1 VTEPK
6 NEGRWVGL
14 VVRAPSPECTDRADS
29 KQPWRRRPHVG
40 GRALVEEL
48 DQSVWRGKR
57 YAGNLLA
64 RHIDSRSRL
73 WGFCSCSCAHVAF
86 KAAGGASPLLA
97 VRFWDNRRCLI
108 TAFLIIMSL
117 FPESNGGS
125 GSAGSGGDGDGGR
138 QQEPQELEGRDEPV
152 KANPLTTTTP
162 DVVARDVAGTTDA
175 AAVAVPLPV
184 FAALP
189 GRASNTAAGQPPHLL
204 SGAAPIRS
212 SSELNKGSGLP
223 PPQPAARVV
232 VANYAAEGA
241 PRDDLSEYSWE
252 YTIESGSQFGGG
264 LSSRNRRSSRGT
276 TRLPTRG
283 SPGRS
288 SSSNVGALRRRSSTK
303 KRLSELTAD
312 KLNFKRLGRLYG
324 RDDECE
330 RLRSAWEDVRP
341 TTSPVQYLV
350 TEQKQSDSESPQTLP
365 GDKDPNKLPP
375 VRRLVTV
382 SGASGTGKSSLV
394 QDVKRFVQK
403 DGGLFLN
410 GSFPQQH
417 QLSRQAVEPYAAFES
432 ACNELCEI
440 VLSLYDAASAAPS
453 SSQRAD
459 ETIGILSGFGDTGV
473 MSFNSR
479 TFLKFSLQQFR
490 DKLDSELGADALI
503 LTSVIP
509 GLLQILKTTT
519 ANVEDVSNEGMHG
532 SHDGILL
539 SKETIGYLEAHH
551 QFKFAFRRFMRV
563 VTSFAPVLLVLDDI
577 QWADTASMEL
587 LEALISDRECS
598 NLMVIACYRDDEVYE
613 EMPHFKSLENVAA
626 IAAQDSCLELESIKI
641 GTLSTNSINELL
653 VDLLSSTPHETKELA
668 ECVHKKTMGNVFFV
682 VQFLTLLQEMGL
694 LAYSFESAGWTW
706 DLPAI
711 QSSTAATDNVVNLM
725 KNKMRSL
732 PKSIGWVLPIMA
744 CLGSSFTTTVLELVV
759 EQFGREREQARSEE
773 TSIDTQDGSV
783 VSLDS
788 DQNAPIVEE
797 SLALR
802 LVMQCEDVGLLQHSG
817 GAGGADSYHWVHDKI
832 QEAAFSL
839 ISEMELQS
847 LKLKLGG
854 ILFEGFEPEELEKQL
869 FTVVNLLSADVV
881 YDGSSVPRRA
891 PLEVAKLYLRAGV
904 KAIETSAFEQAS
916 GYLKRGIDLLP
927 PDHWQKHYDLSLE
940 LFSTAAEAEYCTGS
954 FETMR
959 QFCDDVIRQ
968 RDRPLIDTR
977 RAYNLLLASTAAE
990 KGFPDALVFV
1000 QVILGKL
1007 GVRFPRQCQFLHVA
1021 LGIFR
1026 AKAALKKYTPEK
1038 IAQLPPMKDELK
1050 LWTMTLLDNAC
1061 THAYLCKSPLLPMS
1075 IFKALRLTLDGG
1087 VSAYSPPA
1095 LAFVGLLLSGYVGD
1109 YKGGVGFGD
1118 QALALLSKSSRGVEA
1133 RTIQITYGLIM
1144 HWLRPLHQSLKPT
1157 LEGYEAGMMTGHT
1170 EAAGWSIFFFLE
1182 HSFRIGRP
1190 LDVMAADLSFY
1201 TEQLREVKQLHIRL
1215 INLFL
1220 WQAILHLTGENPFMG
1235 TLTGDI
1241 LEQEQDL
1248 ADMDVEWI
1256 FASAHR
1262 MQMYVAFVF
1271 DNHRAVYDSMKKTN
1285 FMKGFYE
1292 KIFPGIIGIC
1302 HLYAFNGLSM
1312 MALYRET
1319 KERTYLR
1326 IAKKCS
1332 AKIKNW
1338 ALAGVSVESRLCD

>member
-1 VTEPK
+1 
-6 NEGRWVGL
+6 
-14 VVRAPSPECTDRADS
+14 
-29 KQPWRRRPHVG
+29 
-40 GRALVEEL
+40 
-48 DQSVWRGKR
+48 
-57 YAGNLLA
+57 
-64 RHIDSRSRL
+64 
-73 WGFCSCSCAHVAF
+73 
-86 KAAGGASPLLA
+86 
-97 VRFWDNRRCLI
+97 
-108 TAFLIIMSL
+108 MSL
-117 FPESNGGS
+117 FPESNS
-125 GSAGSGGDGDGGR
+125 GSDDGDGGR
-138 QQEPQELEGRDEPV
+138 RQQQQQEMEGRDEPIKV
-152 KANPLTTTTP
+152 KPQTA
-162 DVVARDVAGTTDA
+162 VRVAGEGA
-175 AAVAVPLPV
+175 ALITPAPA
-184 FAALP
+184 FSALP
-189 GRASNTAAGQPPHLL
+189 GRASNISGQPQHLL
-204 SGAAPIRS
+204 PAPIR
-212 SSELNKGSGLP
+212 SSELNKGPGPP
-223 PPQPAARVV
+223 PPQPARVTNYVEV
-232 VANYAAEGA
+232 VS
-241 PRDDLSEYSWE
+241 RDDFSEYSWE

-264 LSSRNRRSSRGT
+264 VGAASSRNRRGSRGT
-276 TRLPTRG
+276 RLPSRG

-288 SSSNVGALRRRSSTK
+288 ASTSNVGAARRRSSTK

-312 KLNFKRLGRLYG
+312 KLNFKKLGRLYG

-341 TTSPVQYLV
+341 TTSPVRYLV
-350 TEQKQSDSESPQTLP
+350 TEQKQPDETQQNLP
-365 GDKDPNKLPP
+365 GDKVQNKLPP

-394 QDVKRFVQK
+394 QDVRRFVQR

-453 SSQRAD
+453 SSHHGD

-519 ANVEDVSNEGMHG
+519 TSVEDASNEDMHG
-532 SHDGILL
+532 GHDGILL

-641 GTLSTNSINELL
+641 GTLSINSINELL
-653 VDLLSSTPHETKELA
+653 VDLLSSTSHETRELA

-694 LAYSFESAGWTW
+694 LTYSFESGAWKW

-744 CLGSSFTTTVLELVV
+744 CLGSSFTTSVLELVV
-759 EQFGREREQARSEE
+759 EQFGREREQARAEE
-773 TSIDTQDGSV
+773 TSSDTQDGSV

-797 SLALR
+797 SQALR

-817 GAGGADSYHWVHDKI
+817 GTGGVDMYNWVHDKI

-927 PDHWQKHYDLSLE
+927 PDHWQKHYELSLE

-968 RDRPLIDTR
+968 RDRPLIDKR

-1007 GVRFPRQCQFLHVA
+1007 GVRFPRHCQCLHVA
-1021 LGIFR
+1021 FGIFR

-1038 IAQLPPMKDELK
+1038 IARLPPMKDELK

-1061 THAYLCKSPLLPMS
+1061 THSYLCKSPLLPMS

-1109 YKGGVGFGD
+1109 YKGGVAFGD

-1133 RTIQITYGLIM
+1133 RTIQISYGLIM

-1190 LDVMAADLSFY
+1190 LDVMMADLAFY

-1271 DNHRAVYDSMKKTN
+1271 DNHRVVYDSMRKTN

-1292 KIFPGIIGIC
+1292 KIFPGIVGIC

-1332 AKIKNW
+1332 AKIKSW
-1338 ALAGVSVESRLCD
+1338 ALAGVSVESRPTRALKCLARISSPTPHSSLCHFPVRRTRTSRTTTRSWTPSSSRCVATTTPPPGCTR